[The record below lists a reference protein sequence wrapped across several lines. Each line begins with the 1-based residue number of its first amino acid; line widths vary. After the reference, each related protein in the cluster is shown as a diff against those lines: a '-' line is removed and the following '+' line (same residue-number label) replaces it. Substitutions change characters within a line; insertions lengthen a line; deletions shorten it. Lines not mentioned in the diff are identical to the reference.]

1 MSHYQAPEPSTPL
14 TSPVGIL
21 VPTPAGP
28 QALFAMARSHNP
40 GVPFQSILAEEFTAG
55 MLFTCIFGPS
65 QSFGSQEHTDC
76 DISSASLTCLESM
89 QEPRLYT
96 MCLRPS
102 VTPSRLGLSSG
113 NPERRWKHSSPA
125 AARWQPGAPANC
137 CAGSGRKLA
146 LCRSRTAIPG
156 GLLVKRSLAGSPR
169 TACKVIIPTAINK
182 LYHTTDLGKDLKTIW
197 IWILACLAL
206 GVSHFP
212 NPPLQLLWGN
222 CVLGLGR
229 VLWLLWGLLQ
239 GSAPDAPGL
248 MAEVGLGLQ
257 FAGQRFAGQ
266 WGS

>member
-1 MSHYQAPEPSTPL
+1 MPPQTA
-14 TSPVGIL
+14 V
-21 VPTPAGP
+21 
-28 QALFAMARSHNP
+28 QALAGNWLCAEAGQPFLGACLSNARLQAAP
-40 GVPFQSILAEEFTAG
+40 GL
-55 MLFTCIFGPS
+55 
-65 QSFGSQEHTDC
+65 
-76 DISSASLTCLESM
+76 
-89 QEPRLYT
+89 
-96 MCLRPS
+96 
-102 VTPSRLGLSSG
+102 
-113 NPERRWKHSSPA
+113 
-125 AARWQPGAPANC
+125 
-137 CAGSGRKLA
+137 
-146 LCRSRTAIPG
+146 
-156 GLLVKRSLAGSPR
+156 
-169 TACKVIIPTAINK
+169 IIPTAINK

>member
-1 MSHYQAPEPSTPL
+1 MFTRSRVETAQPRGPHQAAIFCHFSTWAESEPEDKRQNMSHYQAPEPSTPL

-28 QALFAMARSHNP
+28 QALFSMARSHNP

-125 AARWQPGAPANC
+125 AALWQPGAPANC
-137 CAGSGRKLA
+137 CAGSGWKLA

-156 GLLVKRSLAGSPR
+156 GLLVKRSFAGSPR
-169 TACKVIIPTAINK
+169 THN
-182 LYHTTDLGKDLKTIW
+182 TD
-197 IWILACLAL
+197 
-206 GVSHFP
+206 SHK
-212 NPPLQLLWGN
+212 
-222 CVLGLGR
+222 
-229 VLWLLWGLLQ
+229 
-239 GSAPDAPGL
+239 
-248 MAEVGLGLQ
+248 
-257 FAGQRFAGQ
+257 
-266 WGS
+266 